1 MKKTR
6 MFVAV
11 MMLLALVVS
20 ACGGQATDGTT
31 APTEPAGD
39 TSEPADTTPGDTEP
53 ATTPTTGGTSAEG
66 EPIRIGTSLPL
77 TGEFSVPAVKHR
89 DGFQLCVDLI
99 NEAGG
104 IDGRPL
110 ELVVEDNRSDTQT
123 AVNQYERFITTNQ
136 VDVLF
141 GTFSSALTF
150 PTSAV
155 AEQNGWVYPVP
166 SGGAGRIWERGYQN
180 LFYFQQ
186 GTAEVI
192 GATPIRALEHYRDAG
207 IVPED
212 GFPQTAAVVNAD
224 DFFALAI
231 SAGLVGDTV
240 EIPDTDVVLD
250 LSPGWL
256 AEAGIEPVLEQSW
269 PVGQFNDWINLAN
282 SIRSA
287 DPDAV
292 FVSTASVEEA
302 VSMVDAFRT
311 VGYNPDFL
319 YMSQGAQ
326 SEFQE
331 ALGDAANGI
340 AIHVSYHTSAN
351 FESLLAGEPYTNQDF
366 IEDFSAIHGRA
377 PDEDEAIPFA
387 VCQGM
392 EQAIR
397 GTGGTDQAALR
408 EWLASR
414 TEDDPVRTVL
424 GDFYWNEKGLPI
436 DRTHILTQWQDGELQ
451 AVYPAVEGTVDMI
464 FPKPEW

>member
-1 MKKTR
+1 
-6 MFVAV
+6 
-11 MMLLALVVS
+11 
-20 ACGGQATDGTT
+20 
-31 APTEPAGD
+31 
-39 TSEPADTTPGDTEP
+39 TPGDTEP

-287 DPDAV
+287 DPDA
-292 FVSTASVEEA
+292 
-302 VSMVDAFRT
+302 
-311 VGYNPDFL
+311 
-319 YMSQGAQ
+319 
-326 SEFQE
+326 
-331 ALGDAANGI
+331 
-340 AIHVSYHTSAN
+340 
-351 FESLLAGEPYTNQDF
+351 
-366 IEDFSAIHGRA
+366 
-377 PDEDEAIPFA
+377 
-387 VCQGM
+387 
-392 EQAIR
+392 
-397 GTGGTDQAALR
+397 
-408 EWLASR
+408 
-414 TEDDPVRTVL
+414 
-424 GDFYWNEKGLPI
+424 
-436 DRTHILTQWQDGELQ
+436 
-451 AVYPAVEGTVDMI
+451 
-464 FPKPEW
+464 

>member
-1 MKKTR
+1 MGTI
-6 MFVAV
+6 V
-11 MMLLALVVS
+11 MALVLF
-20 ACGGQATDGTT
+20 ACGGGATTTTGAQTATTAGTATTGATDTTATDGTE
-31 APTEPAGD
+31 AAGD
-39 TSEPADTTPGDTEP
+39 
-53 ATTPTTGGTSAEG
+53 
-66 EPIRIGTSLPL
+66 PIRIGTSLPL

-99 NEAGG
+99 NERGG
-104 IDGRPL
+104 MLGRPV
-110 ELVVEDNRSDTQT
+110 ELIVEDSRSDTQT

-192 GATPIRALEHYRDAG
+192 GATPIRALEHYRDSG
-207 IVPED
+207 LIPEAEY
-212 GFPQTAAVVNAD
+212 PQTAAVVNAD
-224 DFFALAI
+224 DFFAIAI

-240 EIPDTDVVLD
+240 AIPDTDVVLD

-256 AEAGIEPVLEQSW
+256 AEGGIEPVVEQSW

-282 SIRSA
+282 SIQTA
-287 DPDAV
+287 DADIV
-292 FVSTASVEEA
+292 FVGTASVEEA
-302 VSMVDAFRT
+302 VSMVDAFQT
-311 VGYNPDFL
+311 IGYQPDLL

-326 SEFQE
+326 SEFRDTV
-331 ALGDAANGI
+331 GDAANGI
-340 AIHVSYHTSAN
+340 IIHVSYHGATN
-351 FESLLAGEPYTNQDF
+351 FESLLTGEPYGSQDF
-366 IEDFSAIHGRA
+366 ISDFSAVHGRP

-392 EQAIR
+392 EQAILA
-397 GTGGTDQAALR
+397 TGGTDQAALR
-408 EWLASR
+408 EFFATR
-414 TEDDPVRTVL
+414 TAEDPVLTVL
-424 GDFYWNEKGLPI
+424 GEFRWDEKGLPI
-436 DRTHILTQWQDGELQ
+436 ERSHILVQWQDGELQ
-451 AVYPAVEGTVDMI
+451 AVFPDVEGTVDMI
-464 FPKPEW
+464 YPKPEW

>member
-1 MKKTR
+1 M
-6 MFVAV
+6 
-11 MMLLALVVS
+11 
-20 ACGGQATDGTT
+20 
-31 APTEPAGD
+31 
-39 TSEPADTTPGDTEP
+39 
-53 ATTPTTGGTSAEG
+53 
-66 EPIRIGTSLPL
+66 
-77 TGEFSVPAVKHR
+77 
-89 DGFQLCVDLI
+89 
-99 NEAGG
+99 
-104 IDGRPL
+104 
-110 ELVVEDNRSDTQT
+110 
-123 AVNQYERFITTNQ
+123 
-136 VDVLF
+136 
-141 GTFSSALTF
+141 
-150 PTSAV
+150 
-155 AEQNGWVYPVP
+155 
-166 SGGAGRIWERGYQN
+166 
-180 LFYFQQ
+180 
-186 GTAEVI
+186 
-192 GATPIRALEHYRDAG
+192 
-207 IVPED
+207 

-397 GTGGTDQAALR
+397 GTGGTDQAASGSG
-408 EWLASR
+408 WLPAPRTTLFGPCSATSTGTRRASR
-414 TEDDPVRTVL
+414 STGRTSSLSGRTESCRRSIPPSRGRST
-424 GDFYWNEKGLPI
+424 
-436 DRTHILTQWQDGELQ
+436 
-451 AVYPAVEGTVDMI
+451 
-464 FPKPEW
+464 

>member
-1 MKKTR
+1 M
-6 MFVAV
+6 
-11 MMLLALVVS
+11 ALVLF
-20 ACGGQATDGTT
+20 ACGGDTTTTSGPATTVPPAEAPGDTSGTATT
-31 APTEPAGD
+31 APATTSGGD
-39 TSEPADTTPGDTEP
+39 TTVAS
-53 ATTPTTGGTSAEG
+53 G

-104 IDGRPL
+104 MLGRPV
-110 ELVVEDNRSDTQT
+110 ELIVEDSRSDTQT
-123 AVNQYERFITTNQ
+123 AVNQYERFITANQ
-136 VDVLF
+136 VDALF

-192 GATPIRALEHYRDAG
+192 GATPVRALEHYRDAG
-207 IVPED
+207 LIPEAD
-212 GFPQTAAVVNAD
+212 FPQTAAVINAD

-256 AEAGIEPVLEQSW
+256 AEAGMEPVLEQAW

-282 SIRSA
+282 SVRAA
-287 DPDAV
+287 DPDVA

-302 VSMVDAFRT
+302 VSMVDAFQT
-311 VGYNPDFL
+311 VGYQPDIL

-331 ALGDAANGI
+331 AVGDAANGI
-340 AIHVSYHTSAN
+340 MIHVSYHPATN
-351 FESLLAGEPYTNQDF
+351 FDSLLAGQPYGSQDF
-366 IEDFSAIHGRA
+366 ISDFSAVHGRG

-392 EQAIR
+392 EQAILA
-397 GTGGTDQAALR
+397 TGGTDQAALR
-408 EWLASR
+408 EFFATRSA
-414 TEDDPVRTVL
+414 EDPVKTVL

-436 DRTHILTQWQDGELQ
+436 ERSHILVQWQEGELQ
-451 AVYPAVEGTVDMI
+451 AIYPAVEGTVDMVY
-464 FPKPEW
+464 PKPEW